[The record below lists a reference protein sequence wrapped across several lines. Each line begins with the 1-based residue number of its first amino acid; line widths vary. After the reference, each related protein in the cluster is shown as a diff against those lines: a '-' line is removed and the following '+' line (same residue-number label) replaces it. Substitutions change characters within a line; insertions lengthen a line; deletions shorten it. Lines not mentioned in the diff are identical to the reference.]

1 MKTMVTCA
9 LCKSDRP
16 LKGSHIIP
24 HFVFDK
30 IKGNSP
36 TGFLRSVGEVNLRK
50 QDGNKLKM
58 LCEDCEKRFSQ
69 AEHIFALKIFE
80 PYQREKTTSFTYDS
94 WLNYFISSV
103 NWRILYL
110 DNLSFHTKKEYAEDK
125 LSVLYNAEAIIA
137 DFLLNKRDNIGEI
150 ENHIFVMA
158 GPMTASPNLKASRPN
173 VFFRTSAFGYTLF
186 DFDSGGCY
194 VYANLAG
201 ILICTVIQKGKKDV
215 WNNTFVQ
222 PNGGSIN
229 GAQHISSVL
238 IYDIIQLSIKQAKT
252 KMSKTQWEN
261 VIKTFNANPQAAQS
275 KLFEFRKWDEDMR

>member
-1 MKTMVTCA
+1 MTTCA
-9 LCKSDRP
+9 LCKFDKP
-16 LKGSHIIP
+16 LKESHIIP
-24 HFVFDK
+24 QFVFDR
-30 IKGNSP
+30 IKENSP
-36 TGFLRSVGEVNLRK
+36 TGFLRSVGEVNLRR
-50 QDGNKLKM
+50 QDGDTPKM
-58 LCEDCEKRFSQ
+58 LCEQCEQCFSQ
-69 AEHIFALKIFE
+69 AERIFAQKIFK
-80 PYQREKTTSFTYDS
+80 PYQEGGKTYFTYSS

-103 NWRILYL
+103 NWRVLYL

-158 GPMTASPNLKASRPN
+158 GPMTANPDLKDSRPN

-201 ILICTVIQKGKKDV
+201 ILICTVIQKGKEDV

-229 GAQHISSVL
+229 GAPHISSVL
-238 IYDIIQLSIKQAKT
+238 IDIIMQFSIKHAKT

-275 KLFEFRKWDEDMR
+275 KFFEFRKWDKDMR